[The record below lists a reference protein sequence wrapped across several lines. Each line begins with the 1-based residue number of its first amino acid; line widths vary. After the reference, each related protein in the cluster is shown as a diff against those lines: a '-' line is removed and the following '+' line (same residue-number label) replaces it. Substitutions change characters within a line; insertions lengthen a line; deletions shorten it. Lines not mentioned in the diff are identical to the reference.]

1 MSDLRFGTD
10 GWRDRM
16 DGRFTHANVA
26 RAAHATA
33 EHVRDGGGR
42 AVAVAFDGRQD
53 GAAFARTVADVLAA
67 HGLTVHLASAPL
79 PTPVLSFAVAHLG
92 LDAGV
97 MLTASHN
104 PPAWNGFKLKG
115 PYGGTATDATY
126 RDVAARVARTPANV
140 RPTDARPSDV
150 RPSGARPAGGGPVG
164 DVVPLDVRAA
174 YVAHVATLLDL
185 DLLRRARGALVHDAM
200 HGAAAGWIAALAH
213 DLDLGVRVDGVRA
226 NVDPTFG
233 GGHPEPVPAELGPAV
248 ARLRDPGDAWLGV
261 ATDGDGDRVAAVL
274 PGGRV
279 ATAHETF
286 ALLLDQRL
294 RAGRTGRVVRTFTV
308 ARNVERLAAARG
320 LPQTETPVGF
330 KWLVGPLREDDVLI
344 AGEESGGIGL
354 PEHLP
359 ERDGIVNGLLLLQA
373 ALEVAVDHGA
383 DPAQGPAGLAAASDA
398 GAGAGADAGG
408 ALGVRLAE
416 LEAETG
422 WRHRYDRRDLPLPHD
437 AARDAVVAALA
448 DDPAT
453 FGGRTVHHVERR
465 DGVKLGFED
474 GAWLLIRASGTEPL
488 LRLYVEAHDDADV
501 AAILDAAEAFVKEV
515 ETT

>member
-1 MSDLRFGTD
+1 MDELQFGTD

-33 EHVRDGGGR
+33 EHVRAAGGR
-42 AVAVAFDGRQD
+42 AVAVGFDGRAG
-53 GAAFARTVADVLAA
+53 GAAFARTVADVLTA
-67 HGLTVHLASAPL
+67 HGLTVHLAPAPL

-92 LDAGV
+92 LAAGV
-97 MLTASHN
+97 LLTASHN
-104 PPAWNGFKLKG
+104 PPIWNGFKLKG

-126 RDVAARVARTPANV
+126 RDVAARTARTAAEDVP
-140 RPTDARPSDV
+140 RDAGAP
-150 RPSGARPAGGGPVG
+150 GARPGGA
-164 DVVPLDVRAA
+164 VVDLDVRAA

-185 DLLRRARGALVHDAM
+185 DLLRRARGVLVHDAM
-200 HGAAAGWIAALAH
+200 HGAAAGWIDAVAT
-213 DLDLGVRVDGVRA
+213 DLGLGVRVEGIRA
-226 NVDPTFG
+226 DVDPTFG
-233 GGHPEPVPAELGPAV
+233 GGHPEPVPSELAPSAR
-248 ARLRDPGDAWLGV
+248 RLREAAGGRDDPWLGV
-261 ATDGDGDRVAAVL
+261 ATDGDGDRVAAIL

-308 ARNVERLAAARG
+308 GRNVARLAEARG

-373 ALEVAVDHGA
+373 ALEVAAGHGA
-383 DPAQGPAGLAAASDA
+383 DVRTGPAGLTAATGRA
-398 GAGAGADAGG
+398 ADGG
-408 ALGVRLAE
+408 ALGLRLAE

-422 WRHRYDRRDLPLPHD
+422 WRHRYDRRDLPLTSD

-453 FGGRTVHHVERR
+453 FGGRTVDRVERL

-488 LRLYVEAHDDADV
+488 LRLYAEAHDDADV
-501 AAILDAAEAFVKEV
+501 AAILDAAEAFVGEV
-515 ETT
+515 DPT